1 MHPMLGT
8 IGSGFFLHL
17 VIFLLWFPLTE
28 NVEAYDKGN
37 DHSKKAKIEKLKHIL
52 NQQTVS
58 PLTATTNRQWLNL
71 FGSLQ

>member
-1 MHPMLGT
+1 MHPTLGT
-8 IGSGFFLHL
+8 IGSGFFFHFM
-17 VIFLLWFPLTE
+17 IFILWCLLTE

-37 DHSKKAKIEKLKHIL
+37 DRSKKAKIEKFKHIL